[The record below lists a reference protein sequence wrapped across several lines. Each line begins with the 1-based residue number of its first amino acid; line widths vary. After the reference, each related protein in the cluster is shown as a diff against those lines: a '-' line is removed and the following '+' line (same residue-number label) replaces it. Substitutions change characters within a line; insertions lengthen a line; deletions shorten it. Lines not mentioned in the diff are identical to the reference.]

1 MPQTLY
7 LIDGHALAY
16 RTYFALTSG
25 SANNRWVTRD
35 GEPTAGVY
43 GFASVLLRILEQENP
58 DYLAVAF
65 DVGKTF
71 RDELFPDYK
80 GTRAKMPDDLRIQ
93 IERIRQ
99 MVDAFNIPRLEMEG
113 YEADDV
119 LGSVAR
125 AAARDGL
132 GVKIFTGDRDLLQ
145 LVDERILVNL
155 PGRSLSEARDYF
167 PDDVEDLLG
176 IRPEQVVDYKALT
189 GDKSDNIP
197 GVVGIG
203 DKTAVKL
210 LQTYRTLEGIYEHLD
225 ELPAGNRK
233 KLQEGRESA
242 FLSRK
247 LATIVTDLVVP
258 LNLQQARPQAFDP
271 VVIQDLFRELEFRSL
286 MGALNNLLQRYGLQA
301 PAPIPAGQQMSLFD
315 AVLPTVAVAST
326 GEDIPQN
333 YTLVDTPESLQA
345 LLTRLQSANWIALD
359 TETTHT
365 DPMLADLVGISLA
378 VDEERGFY
386 IPVGH
391 RADLGR
397 QLSLKVVLE
406 ALRDPLEA
414 APTPKVGHNLKYDAI
429 VLARY
434 GLRVQPMAFDTMLAE
449 WLCDPSSRNL
459 GLKNLAWV
467 RLNVQMRHI
476 EDLLGKGKNQRTMA
490 EVPIADAAAYAAED
504 ARVTLMLMPL
514 LRDELQARGSLH
526 LFETLEMP
534 LLPVLMAM
542 EMEGVN
548 LDLPFLS
555 QMSERLQ
562 VEMTALETQI
572 FAAAGET
579 FNLNSPQQLSKV
591 LFETLNLT
599 PPDRTRRTASGFY
612 STSAEVLEALSEQSP
627 VVAQILNYRELAKL
641 RSTYVEAL
649 PQQVNPHTGKVH
661 TSYSQT
667 STITGRIAS
676 SNPNLQN
683 IPIRSEV
690 GRLVRQAFVARP
702 GEELLAVDYS
712 QVELRIVAHLSGD
725 ENLCAAFRAGQ
736 DIHRAT
742 AAAIFGIP
750 LDAVTKDQ
758 RRHAKAINFGLIYGM
773 SAFGLTR
780 SSDLTLA
787 EAEDFVK
794 AYFAQFPGVKR
805 YLDEVRLQAAQ
816 QGYVETLLGRRR
828 YFPLLHSGNLNQQL
842 RNREE
847 REAINAPV
855 QGTAADILKMAM
867 IKLPDALR
875 QAGLSARMLLQVHDE
890 LVLTCPSV
898 QMEQT
903 ARVVCEA
910 MEGAYPLSVPLKT
923 EARRGINW
931 GEMQP
936 ILV

>member
-71 RDELFPDYK
+71 RDDIFPDYK

-197 GVVGIG
+197 GVAGIG

-210 LQTYRTLEGIYEHLD
+210 LQTYRTLESIYEHLD

-271 VVIQDLFRELEFRSL
+271 VVIQNLFRELEFRSL
-286 MGALNNLLQRYGLQA
+286 MGTLNNLLQRYGLQA
-301 PAPIPAGQQMSLFD
+301 PAPTPSGKQMSLFD
-315 AVLPTVAVAST
+315 AASPTVAALPA
-326 GEDIPQN
+326 GEDIPKN
-333 YTLVDTPESLQA
+333 YTLVDTPESLQNLVA
-345 LLTRLQSANWIALD
+345 RLQTANWIALD

-365 DPMLADLVGISLA
+365 DPMLANLVGISLA
-378 VDEERGFY
+378 VDEDRGFY

-397 QLSLKVVLE
+397 QLPLKVVIE
-406 ALRDPLEA
+406 SLRVPLES

-429 VLARY
+429 VLARC
-434 GLRVQPMAFDTMLAE
+434 GLRVQPLAFDTMLAE

-467 RLNVQMRHI
+467 RLNVQMRQI
-476 EDLLGKGKNQRTMA
+476 EDLLGKGKNQRTMD

-514 LRDELQARGSLH
+514 LRNELQARGSLH
-526 LFETLEMP
+526 LLESLEMP
-534 LLPVLMAM
+534 LLPVLIEM
-542 EMEGVN
+542 EMNGVD
-548 LDLPFLS
+548 LDVPFLA
-555 QMSERLQ
+555 QMSERLLT
-562 VEMTALETQI
+562 EMRTLETEI

-627 VVAQILNYRELAKL
+627 VVAQILSYRELAKL

-649 PQQVNPHTGKVH
+649 PQQVNPQTGRVH
-661 TSYSQT
+661 TSYSQI

-736 DIHRAT
+736 DIHSAT
-742 AAAIFGIP
+742 AAAIWGIP
-750 LDAVTKDQ
+750 LELVTKDQ

-816 QGYVETLLGRRR
+816 QGYVETLIGRRR

-867 IKLPDALR
+867 IKLPNALR
-875 QAGLSARMLLQVHDE
+875 QAGLSARLLLQVHDE
-890 LVLTCPSV
+890 LVLSCPSAQLV
-898 QMEQT
+898 QT
-903 ARVVCEA
+903 AQVVCKT
-910 MEGAYPLSVPLKT
+910 MEGAYPLAVPLKT

-936 ILV
+936 ILI